1 MRNIAKL
8 PSNDRRALFTN
19 TANQTGLTVAIIEK
33 DFWVCWV
40 LDYLF
45 RRSKWKT
52 ELAFKGG
59 TSLTKAY
66 HLFERF
72 SEDID
77 LVLDWR
83 TLGYRYNEPW
93 ESRSN
98 TKQDRF
104 NKEAN
109 EKAAIFLKDVFTPSL
124 QNDFYNELG
133 TKIRLEPDDT
143 DGQTILFSYPQ
154 EFLDNTIL
162 QDIRLEIGPLAA
174 WTPTETK
181 EITPYAAEHF
191 AHLFSETNT
200 SVLTVLPERTFWEKI
215 TILHREANRPNSSP
229 MPLRYSR
236 HYYDLHCMSVSW
248 VKDEAL
254 KDIDLLNRV
263 VMFKEKFYRS
273 PWAGYEYAKRGSMK
287 LMPPMH
293 SVNILKDDYSR
304 MQKMIFG
311 EKPSFNLL
319 MESIKDLEDEINQII
334 SSQ

>member
-1 MRNIAKL
+1 MRDIAKL

-45 RRSKWKT
+45 NRSKWKN

-66 HLFERF
+66 NLIERF

-83 TLGYRYNEPW
+83 TLNYSSNEPW

-109 EKAAIFLKDVFTPSL
+109 EKAVIFLKDVFAPNL
-124 QNDFYNELG
+124 QDDFNDELG
-133 TKIRLEPDDT
+133 ADIRVEPDET

-154 EFLDNTIL
+154 EFSDSTVL
-162 QDIRLEIGPLAA
+162 QDIRLEVGSLAA

-191 AHLFSETNT
+191 AHLFSKANT

-215 TILHREANRPNSSP
+215 TILHREANRPHNSS

-236 HYYDLHCMSVSW
+236 HYYDLHCMSNSW
-248 VKDEAL
+248 VKDKTL
-254 KDIDLLNRV
+254 KDVDLLNRV

-273 PWAGYEYAKRGSMK
+273 PWAGYEYAKHGSMK
-287 LMPPMH
+287 LMPPKH
-293 SVNILKDDYSR
+293 SVNSLKDDYSR
-304 MQKMIFG
+304 MQRMIFG
-311 EKPSFNLL
+311 EKPSFELL
-319 MESIKDLEDEINQII
+319 MESIRNLENEINLL
-334 SSQ
+334 